1 MSLSEAIAPP
11 CAPTN
16 SNAALADSA
25 AGLVASLDA
34 EIGAGRAGDVP
45 DEAIQQLMAAL
56 IKVYATKF
64 DSGQRS
70 ALLGADSG
78 VSATAVLVAASA
90 LLKSSNLEIF
100 ELGMWQSWSG
110 SK

>member
-11 CAPTN
+11 CAPTGT
-16 SNAALADSA
+16 NAALADGA
-25 AGLVASLDA
+25 ASLVASLEA
-34 EIGAGRAGDVP
+34 EINAGRANDVP
-45 DEAIQQLMAAL
+45 DEAVQQLMAAL

-64 DSGQRS
+64 DSGQRP
-70 ALLGADSG
+70 ALLGEDSG
-78 VSATAVLVAASA
+78 VSATAVLVAASS

-110 SK
+110 SR

>member
-11 CAPTN
+11 CAPSS
-16 SNAALADSA
+16 SNAALADA
-25 AGLVASLDA
+25 AASLVSSLEA

-64 DSGQRS
+64 DSGQRP
-70 ALLGADSG
+70 ALLGGNSG
-78 VSATAVLVAASA
+78 VSATAVLVATSA

-110 SK
+110 SR